1 MSRQSAVVSP
11 SVFSPSLS
19 TVDGASRL
27 PTGDSTVDRRL
38 TTVDWRL
45 PVPTPSDLFLS
56 PDLTEEQARAY
67 LQSLGFRDAAAVDE
81 HFQRMA
87 DDLVAREALGRLAP
101 DLLPAILESPNP
113 DAAVA
118 AIAQYVA
125 SRSGRAMFLD
135 YLREDPRALHVLT
148 YVMGASPQLGDI
160 LIRTPE
166 YFHWLVSQVERSA
179 PDRQDHEEELV
190 SVFATIDDPIEGL
203 NMLRRWKRRETLRIG
218 TRDLLRHETVQTAA
232 AQLADVAAVAV
243 DFALAIVMQ
252 QRLDAESREKPPGTF
267 AVVGTGILG
276 GREMSYGDNIDL
288 LYVYEP
294 HVSDAAGAPE
304 FFVTVGRELTAAL
317 RDETSDGSL
326 YNVVPPPWPRIDG
339 GLKACSLAEYS
350 EHYAAAGDLAERLA
364 LTRARPI
371 AGDADLGARFMA
383 SSQRFVYRN
392 EPQTQGV
399 SIASPG
405 EPGRAASRGRIVD
418 TGPSTRARSSARRA
432 SADGHT
438 GRAGSSRKSWIDSGE
453 GLPRARSRV
462 RFPAHGRASPPA
474 RTRRPRYG
482 KAGAGFA
489 GASTGHLREHWQ
501 IGRLI
506 DSTECCENDDA
517 RLAD

>member
-1 MSRQSAVVSP
+1 M
-11 SVFSPSLS
+11 
-19 TVDGASRL
+19 
-27 PTGDSTVDRRL
+27 
-38 TTVDWRL
+38 
-45 PVPTPSDLFLS
+45 PTPSDLFLS

-118 AIAQYVA
+118 AMAQYVA

-148 YVMGASPQLGDI
+148 YVMGASPHLGDI

-190 SVFATIDDPIEGL
+190 SAFATIGDPVEGL

-267 AVVGTGILG
+267 AIVGTGILG
-276 GREMSYGDNIDL
+276 GREMSYGDSLDL

-294 HVSDAAGAPE
+294 HASDAAGASE
-304 FFVTVGRELTAAL
+304 FFVKVGCDLTAAL
-317 RDETSDGSL
+317 RHETGDGSL
-326 YNVVPPPWPRIDG
+326 YDVVAPPWPQIDG
-339 GLKACSLAEYS
+339 ALKACSLAEYS

-371 AGDADLGARFMA
+371 AGDADLGTRFMA
-383 SSQRFVYRN
+383 SSQQFVYRD
-392 EPQTQGV
+392 EPEMV
-399 SIASPG
+399 SIASRG
-405 EPGRAASRGRIVD
+405 EPGRAAYEIESLTQALQLAHGARHAALRH
-418 TGPSTRARSSARRA
+418 TSTLGALDA
-432 SADGHT
+432 
-438 GRAGSSRKSWIDSGE
+438 AGSA
-453 GLPRARSRV
+453 GLIPEKICRELDHAYVFLRTAEHRRQLGLGDPDTERQVQASKARV
-462 RFPAHGRASPPA
+462 RDICAS
-474 RTRRPRYG
+474 
-482 KAGAGFA
+482 
-489 GASTGHLREHWQ
+489 
-501 IGRLI
+501 IGRF
-506 DSTECCENDDA
+506 
-517 RLAD
+517 AD